1 MSNSL
6 EFCKRIAQNPARSTY
21 SDREWSNAIEKL
33 DTKLLFDEILNGD
46 YKYRCT
52 SYVDHDRLEFDI
64 EIEFNTDA
72 DFDYFTS
79 ETIIHDGSLCFAIEL
94 MNRCVHNVVCG
105 RTYNKNIGEPERGNH
120 IKYTVGNFVFLN
132 EYDGDWVPS
141 DKPWMRER
149 VTVLLPLKY
158 EKL

>member
-6 EFCKRIAQNPARSTY
+6 EFCKRVAQDPARSTY
-21 SDREWSNAIEKL
+21 SDREWSNAKESL
-33 DTKLLFDEILNGD
+33 DTKLLFDEILNGN
-46 YKYRCT
+46 YKYRCAY
-52 SYVDHDRLEFDI
+52 YVDHDRLEFDI
-64 EIEFNTDA
+64 EIEFNADA
-72 DFDYFTS
+72 EFDYFTS
-79 ETIIHDGSLCFAIEL
+79 ETIICDGSLYFAPEL
-94 MNRCVHNVVCG
+94 ICAQNVVCG

-132 EYDGDWVPS
+132 EYDGDWVPA

-149 VTVLLPLKY
+149 VTVLLPLRY